1 MMKKEKSGCVNC
13 LEEAIKKAKENFPF
27 EAKDDLA
34 KGIKEL
40 IEAENHAR
48 YSYQVTG
55 NKRWLEILKTL
66 RKMRGKWSEILSRE
80 EEGFG
85 KREETWCCSKHIL
98 SASKRLE
105 EVADKLLDKD
115 FDMRVVDELLKD
127 GKLLYDI
134 FFIIN
139 DPNFA
144 SKEDEKSD

>member
-1 MMKKEKSGCVNC
+1 
-13 LEEAIKKAKENFPF
+13 
-27 EAKDDLA
+27 
-34 KGIKEL
+34 
-40 IEAENHAR
+40 
-48 YSYQVTG
+48 
-55 NKRWLEILKTL
+55 LEILKTV
-66 RKMRGKWSEILSRE
+66 RKIRGKWSYILSRE

-85 KREETWCCSKHIL
+85 KREETWCLGKHIL

-105 EVADKLLDKD
+105 EVADKLLDRD

-144 SKEDEKSD
+144 SKEDKKSG